1 MIKRTVFVTAVSLF
15 FAVTAEASHL
25 EPPLDL
31 PTADAEAGKQKAK
44 MCASCHGEDG
54 NSSNPVYPS
63 LAGQVPGYIAA
74 QLSLFKSGQRKN
86 DIMAGMAAGLSEQD
100 LANLDAYYSS
110 QQIKP
115 GVVSAAEGDAVRRGE
130 RLYRGGYAPLQVA
143 ACISCHGPQGHG
155 VPPRYPRVAGQH
167 RKYLEDQL
175 LSFKASYETSDV
187 GSRSSYGDIMTRIAF
202 LLSDQ
207 QIKDVSAYMHAL
219 N

>member
-1 MIKRTVFVTAVSLF
+1 MIKQIAFVAALISFSML
-15 FAVTAEASHL
+15 AAASHL

-31 PTADAEAGKQKAK
+31 PTADVEAGKQKAK
-44 MCASCHGEDG
+44 MCASCHGADG

-63 LAGQVPGYIAA
+63 LAGQVSGYIAA

-100 LANLDAYYSS
+100 LADLDAYYSS

-115 GVVSAAEGDAVRRGE
+115 GFVSEKEKDSVRRGE

-143 ACISCHGPQGHG
+143 ACISCHGPQGYG
-155 VPPRYPRVAGQH
+155 IPLRYPRVAGQH

-175 LSFKASYETSDV
+175 LTFKASYETPEI
-187 GSRSSYGDIMTRIAF
+187 GSRFSYGDIMTRIAF